1 MPSGSR
7 EAGFTYLALLL
18 AIALIGIGL
27 AATGEVASTAAQR
40 EKEREL
46 LFAGGEFRRA
56 IRAYTLASPGVQR
69 YPQRLEDL
77 LEDKRFP
84 FTRRYLRRI
93 YRDPMTGK
101 RDWVPVEAPGGGI
114 MGVHSRS
121 KRGAL
126 KTANFTAA
134 DAALEGKAR
143 YDEWEFV
150 YAPQPVTASPAP
162 GTSRTR

>member
-1 MPSGSR
+1 MR
-7 EAGFTYLALLL
+7 QRGFTYIGVLFIVLV
-18 AIALIGIGL
+18 IGIGL
-27 AATGEVASTAAQR
+27 ASVGMVWNTQMQR

-121 KRGAL
+121 EAPTLKRAHF
-126 KTANFTAA
+126 AAA

-143 YDEWEFV
+143 YSEWTFF
-150 YAPQPVTASPAP
+150 YQPTAPTAPAAA
-162 GTSRTR
+162 RAAR

>member
-18 AIALIGIGL
+18 AIALIGVGL
-27 AATGEVASTAAQR
+27 AGTGEVASTVAQR
-40 EKEREL
+40 EKERQL

-121 KRGAL
+121 EAPTLKRAHF
-126 KTANFTAA
+126 AAA

-143 YDEWEFV
+143 YSEWTFF
-150 YAPQPVTASPAP
+150 YQPTAPTAPAAA
-162 GTSRTR
+162 RAAR